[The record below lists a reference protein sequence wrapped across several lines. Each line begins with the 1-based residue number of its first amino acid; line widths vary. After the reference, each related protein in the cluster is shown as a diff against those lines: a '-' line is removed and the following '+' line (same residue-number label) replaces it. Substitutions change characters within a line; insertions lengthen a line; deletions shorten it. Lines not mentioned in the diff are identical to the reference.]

1 MNIFV
6 YYEDTDATGI
16 VYHPNYLKFCDRARS
31 DYFFNTG
38 TPVGKQDGHL
48 IIHSL
53 QCKYISP
60 AKVGD
65 KLYIESKILK
75 LKKTSI
81 ELEQS
86 IYLDDKVIF
95 KLEIKMLYVV
105 NKKPHVFPEEMIRLF
120 NSILKD
126 KWWKL

>member
-1 MNIFV
+1 MNICV

-31 DYFFNTG
+31 NYFFSTD
-38 TPVGKQDGHL
+38 TPLEKQDGYL

-53 QCKYISP
+53 QCQYVAP
-60 AKVGD
+60 AKLGD
-65 KLYIESKILK
+65 QLLIKSKIIS

-81 ELEQS
+81 NLEQS
-86 IYLDDKVIF
+86 IYLDEKVIF
-95 KLEIKMLYVV
+95 KLQIKMLYVV
-105 NKKPHVFPEEMIRLF
+105 DKKPHIFPEEMIRLF

-126 KWWKL
+126 R

>member
-1 MNIFV
+1 MNITV

-31 DYFFNTG
+31 NYFFTTR
-38 TPVGKQDGHL
+38 TPVEKQGGHL

-53 QCKYISP
+53 ECQYIAP
-60 AKVGD
+60 AKLGD
-65 KLYIESKILK
+65 ELCIESKILN

-86 IYLDDKVIF
+86 IYLDEKVIF
-95 KLEIKMLYVV
+95 KLQIKMLYVV
-105 NKKPHVFPEEMIRLF
+105 NMKPHIFPQEMIRLF
-120 NSILKD
+120 DSILKD
-126 KWWKL
+126 K

>member
-1 MNIFV
+1 MNISV

-31 DYFFNTG
+31 NYFFSTG

-53 QCKYISP
+53 QCQYIAP
-60 AKVGD
+60 AKLGD
-65 KLYIESKILK
+65 QLFIESKILK

-81 ELEQS
+81 DLEQS
-86 IYLDDKVIF
+86 IYLDEKVIF
-95 KLEIKMLYVV
+95 KLQIKMLYVV
-105 NKKPHVFPEEMIRLF
+105 DMKPHIFPEEMIGLF
-120 NSILKD
+120 DSILKD
-126 KWWKL
+126 K